1 MKRNLK
7 IVLIKEVDFMR
18 AWIKLL
24 EHCIRNENL
33 IPFGSKDD
41 PKAIRGE
48 ICSRVVLEQSAV
60 KQVLDGINYLPKYGK
75 LFPFG
80 ARFIEHYVNEY
91 TLRYIEEQAML
102 GKEDKRKFTYTY
114 YDRFKRYPTSNGIID
129 QVDALREN
137 LKKQIENNIFS
148 NRHQMITWIPEIDT
162 FSPEPPCLQRVWIS
176 LIENNSIEVHLDWRS
191 RDLYGAWHVNLVA
204 IINMIN
210 RDIAKPNNCEIV
222 RIIDSCDS
230 LHIYNGDFDQAKLSV
245 ASFT

>member
-48 ICSRVVLEQSAV
+48 VCSRVVLEQSAV

-91 TLRYIEEQAML
+91 TLQYIEEQAML

-137 LKKQIENNIFS
+137 LKKQIES
-148 NRHQMITWIPEIDT
+148 NPAITKCGFRMVNEIKQNFDLLN
-162 FSPEPPCLQRVWIS
+162 SSQQKILAPLLQRPQMQK
-176 LIENNSIEVHLDWRS
+176 SIVTPKGYFRVHYDTTGVNAIGYNLTQFLQALDSAYTFEVIFLG
-191 RDLYGAWHVNLVA
+191 Y
-204 IINMIN
+204 
-210 RDIAKPNNCEIV
+210 
-222 RIIDSCDS
+222 
-230 LHIYNGDFDQAKLSV
+230 SV
-245 ASFT
+245 